1 MDVLKHSRAV
11 KPLATMIV
19 VAAAAAPAAAHGKG
33 LPVAAT
39 AAEQGAQSK
48 PAGDRAGNG
57 LAKHERAYIEVRRKV
72 VKRFDAET
80 AGRNIVRDGYREK
93 GGEVR
98 KARKGE
104 VVESTELMR
113 SWLSGGEVTAAAED
127 TATETGTE
135 PAGGG
140 YETETAGAPTSV
152 IECESGGDYGAV
164 NPAGYYGAYQ
174 FDQSTWDAYAPSEYA
189 GTNPAQAPP
198 AVQDAAAANVDYDA
212 WPNC

>member
-1 MDVLKHSRAV
+1 MDVLKHTRAV
-11 KPLATMIV
+11 KPLATMIAI
-19 VAAAAAPAAAHGKG
+19 AAAAAPAVAHGKG
-33 LPVAAT
+33 LPVTT

-48 PAGDRAGNG
+48 PVADKRAGNG
-57 LAKHERAYIEVRRKV
+57 LANYERAYIEVRRKV

-80 AGRNIVRDGYREK
+80 AGRNIVRDGYRER

-98 KARKGE
+98 EARKGE

-113 SWLSGGEVTAAAED
+113 SWLGGGEVTAVAED
-127 TATETGTE
+127 TATETETE
-135 PAGGG
+135 TETTGGG
-140 YETETAGAPTSV
+140 YETAGAPTSV